1 VKARP
6 ITAQSRWQTWCI
18 FGASGVGKTAL
29 SATAP
34 HPYICDSNQGLLTIA
49 DRKGL
54 EHVRGDEVTKMSDL
68 DEVYDNFTG
77 TGQDDWTKKFETINF
92 DHFDDIQGIILD
104 QLADKAM
111 EKDSNR
117 EADQLEQR
125 EYGIMGNKLRRYLRK
140 MKKLPKHKILIC
152 GEMINN
158 ESGRLQPRL
167 LGAMKNEL
175 PYFCDHVAYLR
186 VGKKGVRYLHL
197 NPGDEWMAK
206 TRARWLTPEQRKIR
220 VDEDDITALTT
231 LFTLIAAGPSGT
243 LAKKHKK
250 HKA

>member
-1 VKARP
+1 MRARP
-6 ITAQSRWQTWCI
+6 ITARTRYQTWCI

-34 HPYICDSNQGLLTIA
+34 TPYICDSNQGLLTIA
-49 DRKGL
+49 DRPGL
-54 EHVRGDEVTKMSDL
+54 EHIRGDEVRDMSDL
-68 DEVYDNFTG
+68 DEVYNNFTG
-77 TGQDDWTKKFETINF
+77 TGQDDWSKKFATISF

-104 QLADKAM
+104 ALADRAM
-111 EKDSNR
+111 EKDSSR

-140 MKKLPKHKILIC
+140 MKKLKKHKILIC

-206 TRARWLTPEQRKIR
+206 TRARWLTAEQRKIR
-220 VDEDDITALTT
+220 IEEDDLTALTK
-231 LFTLIAAGPSGT
+231 LFDLVAAGPNGVARTRRTSS
-243 LAKKHKK
+243 K
-250 HKA
+250 